1 MEDTEDVTGSHSEG
15 AASDYHQLQDH
26 QKIVGEAL
34 ISLAGVRL
42 VEKVLDLGCGTG
54 HFAVVLSELVGPEGR
69 VVAVDPDAERIK
81 IAKECNTRPNIKF
94 LVENDQTFPGQEYDL
109 VFCNHVIQRVIDK
122 VALFKRLHDKL
133 RSGGSF
139 VFLTFNG
146 TPEFTTNILDAF
158 AEFAGPDFHHKLMY
172 QQQMWETAS
181 TYQELAEAAG
191 FIVKSI
197 DTKQSHEEW
206 GSLKELISYFHGV
219 SHGLFDLD
227 EESLEQYRVRNNLKS
242 FHVPRELLY
251 IKVTKP

>member
-1 MEDTEDVTGSHSEG
+1 MADTEDVTGSHSEG

-54 HFAVVLSELVGPEGR
+54 HFSVVLSELVGPEGR
-69 VVAVDPDAERIK
+69 VVAVDPDVERIK

-109 VFCNHVIQRVIDK
+109 VFCNHVIQRVMDK

-146 TPEFTTNILDAF
+146 TPEFTTDILDAF

-172 QQQMWETAS
+172 QQQVWETAS
-181 TYQELAEAAG
+181 TYQELADGGRIYSEVNRYETITRGMGEPERTYFVFSWSESWPLRLRRGVFGA
-191 FIVKSI
+191 V
-197 DTKQSHEEW
+197 QSEEQ
-206 GSLKELISYFHGV
+206 SQIISCPSRTTVH
-219 SHGLFDLD
+219 
-227 EESLEQYRVRNNLKS
+227 
-242 FHVPRELLY
+242 
-251 IKVTKP
+251 